1 MTLQKQTIDHY
12 LGIDPGKSGAI
23 CAINSDGN
31 AWVVV
36 KADRPYKEIYHEL
49 WHATC
54 IKGRCFA
61 VIENVHSMPM
71 QGVASTFKFGESF
84 GMLLGLLATTDVDY
98 VKVSPAVWCKEL
110 GLKKGKE
117 ESNTDWKNRHKQ
129 LAQELFPE
137 VDVTHATADALL
149 IAEYCRRTNK

>member
-1 MTLQKQTIDHY
+1 MSLQKQTNDHY

-23 CAINSDGN
+23 CAIDSGGN

-36 KADRPYKEIYHEL
+36 KTDRDYKDIWHEL
-49 WHATC
+49 WYASC

-61 VIENVHSMPM
+61 AIENVHAMPG

-84 GMLLGLLATTDVDY
+84 GMLLGLLTATDVEY
-98 VKVSPAVWCKEL
+98 IKVRPTVWCKEL
-110 GLKKGKE
+110 GLKKKKE

-129 LAQELFPE
+129 LAQDLFPD
-137 VDVTHATADALL
+137 VDVTHAPADALL

>member
-1 MTLQKQTIDHY
+1 MIHY
-12 LGIDPGKSGAI
+12 IGIDPGKSGSI
-23 CAINSDGN
+23 CAIDSSGN

-36 KADRPYKEIYHEL
+36 KTNKSYKEIYHEL
-49 WHATC
+49 RDATC
-54 IKGRCFA
+54 IKGKCFA
-61 VIENVHSMPM
+61 VIENVHAMPG

-98 VKVSPAVWCKEL
+98 VKVSPAAWCKEL
-110 GLKKGKE
+110 GLKKSKE

-129 LAQELFPE
+129 LARKLFPE